1 MAGAALLAEPRSPHT
16 HTHMQE
22 EEEEEGGPCI
32 FMPGS
37 QEGAGP
43 AGTANRGPLP
53 HRRPAGT
60 AGTARPGHRGR
71 PPHTARPGTGGSAA
85 RPAISP
91 PPVMSPAECRG
102 PAGAG
107 RGSGVPS
114 GAGRGGCAAA
124 RGALGAARA
133 AQTKETRTDTHT
145 HPAPRYLPAPLPRRG
160 AGRQRG
166 TSIPRQEGRHRA
178 NFEIASG
185 RTSAGIRRSDP
196 AGGAARI
203 WPHAAPC
210 AGTPSL
216 TCSQGTIS
224 SLTLVILLLGFH
236 NEIPSP

>member
-1 MAGAALLAEPRSPHT
+1 
-16 HTHMQE
+16 
-22 EEEEEGGPCI
+22 
-32 FMPGS
+32 MPGS

-60 AGTARPGHRGR
+60 AGTARPGHRGS
-71 PPHTARPGTGGSAA
+71 PPHTARPGTGDSTA

-91 PPVMSPAECRG
+91 PPVMSPAMCRG

-145 HPAPRYLPAPLPRRG
+145 PCTALPARSTPAARG
-160 AGRQRG
+160 GPAAGNLHPSG
-166 TSIPRQEGRHRA
+166 GGRHRA

-185 RTSAGIRRSDP
+185 RTSAGIRRGDS
-196 AGGAARI
+196 ACGAAPI
-203 WPHAAPC
+203 WPHAAC
-210 AGTPSL
+210 SL
-216 TCSQGTIS
+216 CRQP
-224 SLTLVILLLGFH
+224 LFYLLPRNHF
-236 NEIPSP
+236 